1 MINTRD
7 EIAALTFAPAGVPVA
22 GPPVEWRVEAA
33 PVAYETALAVM
44 EARAAAI
51 AAGEADELVWLLEHP
66 PLYTAGTSARPEHLL
81 EPRFPVFSA
90 GRGGQFTYHGPGQRV
105 AYAMLDLRRR
115 GSDVRRFVAD
125 LEEWLVRTLAAFN
138 IRGER
143 REDRVGVWVR
153 RPDKGADCEDKIA
166 AIGIRVKRWVSLHG
180 VSLNVDP
187 DLSHFA
193 AIVPCGVA
201 LPRFGVTSFLDLGHV
216 VSMPVVDMALRRAFV
231 EVFGRGAREA

>member
-7 EIAALTFAPAGVPVA
+7 KIAAQGSAPAGTPV
-22 GPPVEWRVEAA
+22 VWQVEAA
-33 PVAYETALAVM
+33 PVAYEVALAVM
-44 EARAAAI
+44 AARVSAI
-51 AAGEADELVWLLEHP
+51 ADGEADELVWLLEHP

-81 EPRFPVFSA
+81 QPRFPVFSA

-105 AYAMLDLRRR
+105 AYVMLDLKRR
-115 GSDVRRFVAD
+115 GGDVRRFVAD
-125 LEEWLVRTLAAFN
+125 LEEWLIRTLAAFN

-153 RPDKGADCEDKIA
+153 RPDKGEGCEDKIA
-166 AIGIRVKRWVSLHG
+166 AIGVRVKRWVSLHG

-193 AIVPCGVA
+193 GIVPCGVDQ
-201 LPRFGVTSFLDLGHV
+201 PRFGVTSFLDLGHV
-216 VSMPVVDMALRRAFV
+216 VSMPEVDMALRRAFV
-231 EVFGRGAREA
+231 DVFGPVQREP